1 MRRLRKPSEG
11 QEGARAP
18 RVGRLACLPVFLPL
32 AGRPVL
38 VAGGSDA
45 AAWKAELLAAAGAV
59 VHVCSPEPGEV
70 MRGLLEHAAAD
81 GQIVHHAWAW
91 RTDSLAGMAVAL
103 ADAEDEREAARFA
116 AAARVAGVPCN
127 VIDRPDFCDFQFGS
141 IVNRS
146 PVVIGIS
153 TNGAAPILGQA
164 IRQRIE
170 TLLPNAL
177 ADWAGLA
184 ARIRAGV
191 MARLP
196 AGRRRRLFWEDF
208 SGQAFSGRPPVG
220 GEREWEVVASRLAL
234 ADAVETGSVTLVG
247 AGPGPA
253 EHLTM
258 KAIRA
263 LQGADVVLYGE
274 GVSDEVLD
282 LARREARRLLVAG
295 VSGKGA
301 SDREGVALAV
311 QLAAQGRQVVRLV
324 PGDGSSEDAA
334 AFLGALQRQSV
345 ASRLVPGVSDA
356 AGGEAASI
364 AALSRRAMGWE

>member
-1 MRRLRKPSEG
+1 
-11 QEGARAP
+11 
-18 RVGRLACLPVFLPL
+18 
-32 AGRPVL
+32 
-38 VAGGSDA
+38 VA
-45 AAWKAELLAAAGAV
+45 
-59 VHVCSPEPGEV
+59 
-70 MRGLLEHAAAD
+70 
-81 GQIVHHAWAW
+81 
-91 RTDSLAGMAVAL
+91 
-103 ADAEDEREAARFA
+103 
-116 AAARVAGVPCN
+116 
-127 VIDRPDFCDFQFGS
+127 
-141 IVNRS
+141 
-146 PVVIGIS
+146 
-153 TNGAAPILGQA
+153 
-164 IRQRIE
+164 
-170 TLLPNAL
+170 
-177 ADWAGLA
+177 
-184 ARIRAGV
+184 
-191 MARLP
+191 
-196 AGRRRRLFWEDF
+196 
-208 SGQAFSGRPPVG
+208 
-220 GEREWEVVASRLAL
+220 ASRLAL

-364 AALSRRAMGWE
+364 AALSRRTMGWE